1 MKYKIMNPP
10 DIYQK
15 VDEAYQ
21 NNCQR
26 LIGFFQNHDFNE
38 QQAEQLTDSMK
49 RAVFFLETHEYKRG
63 DIEIQL
69 RKEVRTGLK
78 KEVEALKKAKLTVEQ
93 LATKSNLDEIFE
105 LRLVRRLEQI
115 KNHKFNKTRAG
126 KNKSLE
132 LALEL
137 LFWRLKKFGKGQTEQ
152 VNIVYDLFVEFG
164 LDDYGK
170 IYSTK
175 DTEIGEKEQKER
187 IRIHFQQKAF
197 KRDYLQWK

>member
-1 MKYKIMNPP
+1 MNST

-15 VDEAYQ
+15 IEEAYQ
-21 NNCQR
+21 NNRQR
-26 LIGFFQNHDFNE
+26 LIEFFQNHNFDEE
-38 QQAEQLTDSMK
+38 QAKQLAESMK
-49 RAVFFLETHEYKRG
+49 RAVFFLETHEYERG

-69 RKEVRTGLK
+69 RKEIRTGLK
-78 KEVEALKKAKLTVEQ
+78 KEAEALKKAKPTIEQ
-93 LATKSNLDEIFE
+93 LAPQFNWDEIFE
-105 LRLVRRLEQI
+105 LRLEQI

-132 LALEL
+132 LALEP
-137 LFWRLKKFGKGQTEQ
+137 LFWRLEKFGKGQTEQ

-175 DTEIGEKEQKER
+175 DTEVGEKEQKER
-187 IRIHFQQKAF
+187 IRKQFQQKAF
-197 KRDYLQWK
+197 KAKDYYAKLGLI

>member
-1 MKYKIMNPP
+1 MNPP

-15 VDEAYQ
+15 VDQSYQ
-21 NNCQR
+21 NNTQR
-26 LIGFFQNHDFNE
+26 LIEFFQNHDFNK
-38 QQAEQLTDSMK
+38 QQAEQLAESMK

-78 KEVEALKKAKLTVEQ
+78 KEAEALKKAKPTIEQ
-93 LATKSNLDEIFE
+93 LAPQFNWDEIFE
-105 LRLVRRLEQI
+105 LRLEQI

-175 DTEIGEKEQKER
+175 DTEVGEKEQKER
-187 IRIHFQQKAF
+187 IRKQFQQKAF
-197 KRDYLQWK
+197 KAKDYYAKLGYI